1 MFGQAAKSQNP
12 SNGQERPLYDHS
24 DDNRVSAP
32 WIRAADEASPGC
44 FRPLGPPNTQILA
57 AIEIIWAFL
66 LVQCPLR
73 HKTAYHA
80 RLWQGFDPKQVKPFP
95 LIYPELAVRFSSM
108 HRRARHSTDCVPCA
122 TGVKQAFA

>member
-44 FRPLGPPNTQILA
+44 FRPHGPPNIQILA
-57 AIEIIWAFL
+57 AIEIIWAF
-66 LVQCPLR
+66 C
-73 HKTAYHA
+73 A
-80 RLWQGFDPKQVKPFP
+80 FP
-95 LIYPELAVRFSSM
+95 LDAPKGSPFHMLSALCDKR
-108 HRRARHSTDCVPCA
+108 
-122 TGVKQAFA
+122 